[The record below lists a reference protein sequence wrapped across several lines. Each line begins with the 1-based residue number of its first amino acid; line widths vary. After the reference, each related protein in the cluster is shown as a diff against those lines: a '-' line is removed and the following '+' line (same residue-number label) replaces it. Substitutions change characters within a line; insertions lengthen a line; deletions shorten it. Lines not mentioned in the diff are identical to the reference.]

1 MSAQLQDNSRTLTYK
16 FYSGQR
22 KQNAI
27 FHQKF
32 CAASKILLS
41 SQINYVVKIG
51 QITDLASSMLQN
63 IMQPSYRSAS
73 GTEFWTWRY
82 RSNPSCYIK
91 DWNPSD
97 CCAWVSL
104 PLDLKFTFATWCLL
118 SDQRFMISLCM
129 KVNPSRRHT
138 TVCLVPFPSDIS
150 LTNGPLVRPIVW
162 TKHCPCYP

>member
-73 GTEFWTWRY
+73 GTELWTWRY
-82 RSNPSCYIK
+82 RSNLSCYIK
-91 DWNPSD
+91 HWYPSV
-97 CCAWVSL
+97 CRAWVSL
-104 PLDLKFTFATWCLL
+104 PLDLKFTFATCFLL
-118 SDQRFMISLCM
+118 SDQRYMILFCWRSFHHQDILLYAL
-129 KVNPSRRHT
+129 SRFPQT
-138 TVCLVPFPSDIS
+138 FLLQMVP
-150 LTNGPLVRPIVW
+150 
-162 TKHCPCYP
+162 